1 MLLYDHEI
9 FFDILD
15 TKKQKTKLLKEN
27 KTLLEELAG
36 LLVCEYLLNPLHLL

>member
-15 TKKQKTKLLKEN
+15 TKKQKTKLLKED
-27 KTLLEELAG
+27 KTLLVDNSHILFFD
-36 LLVCEYLLNPLHLL
+36 NN